1 MTQHQLKS
9 LIEQVASDPHL
20 QEQLRTAKT
29 TEAMEQLLLSKGV
42 ASGSVSMQAPDERV
56 KYLLDDDLEQAAGG
70 AWCSYGGCIFTAFIT
85 TGVPLK

>member
-1 MTQHQLKS
+1 MTQNQLKS
-9 LIEQVASDPHL
+9 LIEQVASDPNF

-29 TEAMEQLLLSKGV
+29 TEAMEQLLLSKEV
-42 ASGSVSMQAPDERV
+42 ASGSVSMQAPDARITV
-56 KYLLDDDLEQAAGG
+56 LSNNDLEQAVGG